1 MGVFFGRSYSYP
13 PNFAPTMIQG
23 LVYWINARMM
33 RRDCVTGFKRQIVS
47 SRKVSI
53 LEKKNLLQKSN
64 FHHMRGGFIKNGIMA
79 ICIN

>member
-1 MGVFFGRSYSYP
+1 MGVFFGRRYSYP

-23 LVYWINARMM
+23 LVYWINTRMM
-33 RRDCVTGFKRQIVS
+33 RRNCVTGFKRQIVS

-53 LEKKNLLQKSN
+53 LEKKSN
-64 FHHMRGGFIKNGIMA
+64 FHHMRLKVFYKNGIMA